1 LYLIG
6 REEACAEIVLREAL
20 AAGRLLLENAT

>member
-6 REEACAEIVLREAL
+6 REEARAEIVLREAL
-20 AAGRLLLENAT
+20 AAGWLLENAT